1 MCVSLSG
8 QRDKPRLW
16 QIRSGAFPQIGVLRR
31 RRGAHMQMSK
41 PLPRDV
47 MLANNC
53 QGEGVFA
60 NAIER
65 VICA

>member
-1 MCVSLSG
+1 
-8 QRDKPRLW
+8 
-16 QIRSGAFPQIGVLRR
+16 
-31 RRGAHMQMSK
+31 MQMSK

-47 MLANNC
+47 MLANNRH
-53 QGEGVFA
+53 GEGVFA